1 MSDQQRQ
8 VEQIRQRVRE
18 QGWDVVSVPACVD
31 TPQHSYTVGLAR
43 RGMHEFVVFGFSPEL
58 ARPVL
63 GDLAQ
68 RVLDGER
75 LAVNAALWDVLPGM
89 PAVLLDVPE
98 VEAHHYLPAAREFAP
113 KTLRA
118 LQIAWPDGN
127 DRFPWQDGYDE
138 AFRPRQI
145 VLNPLAEAMVGRR

>member
-8 VEQIRQRVRE
+8 LEQIRQRVRE
-18 QGWDVVSVPACVD
+18 QGWDVVSVPARVD

-43 RGMHEFVVFGFSPEL
+43 RGMHEFIVFGFSPDL

-63 GDLAQ
+63 SDLAQ

-75 LAVNAALWDVLPGM
+75 LAVNAGLWDVLPGM

-98 VEAHHYLPAAREFAP
+98 VEANHYLSAAGEFAP

-118 LQIAWPDGN
+118 LQIVWPDG
-127 DRFPWQDGYDE
+127 DDLFPWQDGYDE
-138 AFRPRQI
+138 TFRARQLI
-145 VLNPLAEAMVGRR
+145 LNPFADAVGRR